1 MNMMNVKGNTKMI
14 KELKSISTAAG
25 ILAIILL
32 IGEAAYHLQNLYER
46 KKHERRDKTDRDK

>member
-1 MNMMNVKGNTKMI
+1 MMNVKGTTKMI
-14 KELKSISTAAG
+14 NELKSISTAAG

-32 IGEAAYHLQNLYER
+32 IGETAYHLQNLYER